1 MIYFFS
7 FCYSF
12 IFNDGRLLY
21 KVFGGNLQFIK
32 YRLVLRELGPIVYL
46 GFLLLNLSKGLFP
59 LLFVND
65 YYLQMITAIL
75 VLVGNYL
82 GAKPG
87 VTGGNELMILWGIW
101 LGIDLQMVQ
110 TPLAIMLGVWVI
122 TFKLELGLVLS
133 SLIILFKLLYLKYF
147 FLLILS
153 VMVLVNY
160 GWKEYAQFSLL
171 ENRLKEKF
179 NSVTDKGVKI
189 L

>member
-1 MIYFFS
+1 M
-7 FCYSF
+7 
-12 IFNDGRLLY
+12 
-21 KVFGGNLQFIK
+21 FGGNLQFIK

-59 LLFVND
+59 LLFVNE

-122 TFKLELGLVLS
+122 TFKLELGLV
-133 SLIILFKLLYLKYF
+133 FKFFNYF
-147 FLLILS
+147 
-153 VMVLVNY
+153 V
-160 GWKEYAQFSLL
+160 
-171 ENRLKEKF
+171 
-179 NSVTDKGVKI
+179 
-189 L
+189 